1 MGFFSDLIKRE
12 TKKIMSDVVDNAI
25 GDTFKKPVSETST
38 SAGMNGKI
46 SSDSR
51 KRRES
56 GEREL
61 RKRLEQIFAEEWAD
75 YEVRKNVPASELNAQ
90 PEAKTYSYG
99 IYWCGQP
106 KAMIMILTD
115 RNQYRKKEVRLA
127 GDACRMNG
135 IPYMNFMSYL
145 PNTCEY
151 ISKRLKENIHERI

>member
-38 SAGMNGKI
+38 SRGRNGKS

-51 KRRES
+51 KRQES

-90 PEAKTYSYG
+90 SGARAYSYG
-99 IYWCGQP
+99 LYWCGQP
-106 KAMIMILTD
+106 KAMIMVLTG
-115 RNQYRKKEVRLA
+115 RNEYRKQDVCMA
-127 GDACRMNG
+127 YNACKMNG
-135 IPYMNFMSYL
+135 IPYMNFMSHL
-145 PNTCEY
+145 PNMPEY
-151 ISKRLKENIHERI
+151 ISQRLKENVN